1 MLIVCPHFAIIDR
14 ELTCDSENLCCHW
27 RSDAFPAFIVVMC
40 SELLLIL
47 SQEKIKTRRGH
58 NLVVVRYIVRE
69 RGALKLHNW
78 MRSL

>member
-1 MLIVCPHFAIIDR
+1 MILRICAVTGGVMHFQH
-14 ELTCDSENLCCHW
+14 LLS
-27 RSDAFPAFIVVMC
+27 VMC

-58 NLVVVRYIVRE
+58 NLVVVIYIVRE

>member
-1 MLIVCPHFAIIDR
+1 MRFQHLLSI
-14 ELTCDSENLCCHW
+14 
-27 RSDAFPAFIVVMC
+27 MC

-47 SQEKIKTRRGH
+47 SLEKIKTRRGH
-58 NLVVVRYIVRE
+58 NLVVVRYIVRRE